1 MNFFFPDSQDQIDPF
16 YDFILEKSSKHRI
29 LQRDD
34 RYAHEVLKP
43 IPYNGILISKSVVDG
58 DDYKPGTRS
67 GSYYSVALRNRFY
80 REKVHKFLRLDK
92 YPKHNLKAM
101 GDCGAFS
108 YINEDKPPFTVE
120 SVIDFY
126 DRGGFDYGISVDH
139 LILQYDKK
147 FDDDPK
153 QYKKDNLKMYER
165 REITI
170 ELAAEFIQSCKKNR
184 VKFTPIGVAQGWSPE
199 SYKKSVQEL
208 KKMGYKYIALGS
220 LVPVK
225 TTGILEVLEAVSPII
240 KGKLE
245 CHLLGIARVDFSK
258 QFRDHGVTS
267 FDTTSPFRKAFLDRD
282 KNFLLANNQFEYTAI
297 KIPQIE
303 GNVKIR
309 KNILAGQIDQNKAYN
324 LEQKALKNLRQYDSQ
339 KITIKKLM
347 NSLTSYLESVNM
359 PMDKSMYE
367 KTEKTLLEKPW
378 KVCKCSICKKDGIE
392 VILLR
397 GSNRNKRRGFSNI
410 HNFRKLL
417 DRKLNEKN

>member
-16 YDFILEKSSKHRI
+16 YDFVLEKSSKHRI
-29 LQRDD
+29 IQRDD

-67 GSYYSVALRNRFY
+67 GSHYSVALRNRFY

-92 YPKHNLKAM
+92 YPKYNLKAM

-170 ELAAEFIQSCKKNR
+170 ELAAEFIQSCKKNS

-199 SYKKSVQEL
+199 S
-208 KKMGYKYIALGS
+208 
-220 LVPVK
+220 
-225 TTGILEVLEAVSPII
+225 
-240 KGKLE
+240 
-245 CHLLGIARVDFSK
+245 
-258 QFRDHGVTS
+258 
-267 FDTTSPFRKAFLDRD
+267 
-282 KNFLLANNQFEYTAI
+282 
-297 KIPQIE
+297 
-303 GNVKIR
+303 
-309 KNILAGQIDQNKAYN
+309 
-324 LEQKALKNLRQYDSQ
+324 
-339 KITIKKLM
+339 
-347 NSLTSYLESVNM
+347 
-359 PMDKSMYE
+359 
-367 KTEKTLLEKPW
+367 
-378 KVCKCSICKKDGIE
+378 
-392 VILLR
+392 
-397 GSNRNKRRGFSNI
+397 
-410 HNFRKLL
+410 
-417 DRKLNEKN
+417 